1 MFDVGHQ
8 RGMDWSRIGVTGDSC
23 TVSDFEGLL
32 DRVSA
37 PCTGGQHCWVVF
49 LGIYDMEWD
58 DSLDLFLTEFPL
70 GYPLLVSLKVMMLI
84 DGVRIYPLP
93 LV

>member
-1 MFDVGHQ
+1 MILAQISG
-8 RGMDWSRIGVTGDSC
+8 
-23 TVSDFEGLL
+23 FEGVL

-37 PCTGGQHCWVVF
+37 RCTGGQHYWVVF

-70 GYPLLVSLKVMMLI
+70 VYSLLLSLTLILI
-84 DGVRIYPLP
+84 DGVPINSPLP
-93 LV
+93 PV